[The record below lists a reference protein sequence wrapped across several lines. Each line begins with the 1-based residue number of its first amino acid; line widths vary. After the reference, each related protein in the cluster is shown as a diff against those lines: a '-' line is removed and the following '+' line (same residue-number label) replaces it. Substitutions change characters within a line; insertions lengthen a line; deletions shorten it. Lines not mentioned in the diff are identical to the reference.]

1 MNCLYCG
8 KEQSSRYSWLTVFR
22 LKEEPALCLDCQ
34 ERFQR
39 ISGDCCSICGRP
51 LSEWPAEWPRSHC
64 CLDCVRWEEDENW
77 RSVLTKNV
85 SLFYYNK
92 GMKEW
97 LARFKYRGD
106 YHLAR
111 CFASEIRNEIRRMA
125 LDKIVP
131 IPLSEE
137 RLQERGFNQAK
148 ALVEEAGFHAEELL
162 GRFHTEKQSKKSRIE
177 RIHLPEV
184 FYMIHPASLANET
197 VLLVDDIY
205 TTGSTLR
212 HAAKVLKKHGAQT
225 VLALTLARG

>member
-8 KEQSSRYSWLTVFR
+8 RVQFPRRSWLTMFC
-22 LKEEPALCLDCQ
+22 LEEEPSLCSDCK
-34 ERFQR
+34 ERFKR
-39 ISGDCCSICGRP
+39 IKGNCCTICGRP
-51 LSEWPAEWPRSHC
+51 LGKLPPEWIQTDT
-64 CLDCVRWEEDENW
+64 CLDCVCWEEDENW
-77 RSVLTKNV
+77 RKVLTKNV
-85 SLFYYNK
+85 SLFVYNE

-106 YHLAR
+106 YLLAR
-111 CFASEIRNEIRRMA
+111 CFASELRAGIKRMA
-125 LDKIVP
+125 PDRIIP
-131 IPLSEE
+131 IPLSKE

-148 ALVEEAGFHAEELL
+148 ALVEEAGFAAQELL
-162 GRFHTEKQSKKSRIE
+162 GRIHTEKQSKKSRTE

-184 FYMIHPASLANET
+184 FYMIRPISLSGET

-212 HAAKVLKKHGAQT
+212 HAAKVLKHHGAQT

>member
-1 MNCLYCG
+1 LRCLYCG
-8 KEQSSRYSWLTVFR
+8 KEQSSRNSWLTVFR

-34 ERFQR
+34 EQFQR
-39 ISGDCCSICGRP
+39 ISGDRCSICGRP
-51 LSEWPAEWPRSHC
+51 VAEWPAEWPHANC
-64 CLDCVRWEEDENW
+64 CLDCVRWQEDENW
-77 RSVLTKNV
+77 RNVLTKNV
-85 SLFYYNK
+85 SLFYYNE

-111 CFASEIRNEIRRMA
+111 CFASEIRAEIQLMA
-125 LDKIVP
+125 PDKIVP
-131 IPLSEE
+131 IPLSKE
-137 RLQERGFNQAK
+137 RLKERGFNQAK
-148 ALVEEAGFHAEELL
+148 ALVEEAGFVAEELL
-162 GRFHTEKQSKKSRIE
+162 GRIHTEKQSKKSRTE

-184 FYMIHPASLANET
+184 FYMIRPESLDGET

-212 HAAKVLKKHGAQT
+212 HAAKVLKNQGAHT